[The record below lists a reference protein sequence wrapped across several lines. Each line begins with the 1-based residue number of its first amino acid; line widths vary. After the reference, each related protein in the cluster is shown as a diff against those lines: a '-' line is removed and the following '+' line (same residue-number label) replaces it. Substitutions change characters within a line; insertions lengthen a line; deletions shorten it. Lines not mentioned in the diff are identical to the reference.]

1 MLVQGWATHKLHYVH
16 YARNSVKFRRFGPF
30 FGEGGKRRIPR
41 NSIVADCARVDLRA
55 RRAPR
60 ASPWRAGVE
69 TVMIV
74 VKTQHSPMKTTDCEW
89 AVSHHSLYCC
99 YKNIGTQT
107 WEMSRKGKIGRFAPF
122 AARNFRPPP
131 YARLRTKRASM
142 CSLGRTFAPKDSPF
156 AQIAFA

>member
-1 MLVQGWATHKLHYVH
+1 MRYD
-16 YARNSVKFRRFGPF
+16 ARNFVKFRRFGPF

-74 VKTQHSPMKTTDCEW
+74 VKTQHSPMKTTGFDW

-99 YKNIGTQT
+99 YMNIDRDTDTELGNVQ
-107 WEMSRKGKIGRFAPF
+107 KGQNRPF
-122 AARNFRPPP
+122 
-131 YARLRTKRASM
+131 
-142 CSLGRTFAPKDSPF
+142 RTFRGTILPAPSICTPTDE
-156 AQIAFA
+156 ARVYVLLGAYLRA